1 LNESSG
7 DWKSNWFDVKLTSSS
22 LQDGGTPSIWG
33 LKKNRKHRLDK
44 NIYRLDK
51 NIYIYIYTHTWL
63 IYLLKKFGWKIG
75 NINGLQNPR
84 KRSIYLS
91 WITLKIQTG
100 WSTNNLPGFKMFFKC

>member
-1 LNESSG
+1 MTYERNSEILNESSG

-51 NIYIYIYTHTWL
+51 NIYIYIYIHTHDL
-63 IYLLKKFGWKIG
+63 FI
-75 NINGLQNPR
+75 
-84 KRSIYLS
+84 
-91 WITLKIQTG
+91 
-100 WSTNNLPGFKMFFKC
+100 C